1 MAGQMW
7 RVVSLYRAIT
17 LGYAAVLIIRDYGS
31 YAHPGAGLA
40 ALAVMACWT
49 ALTITASRRPA
60 GPGAVLIAADLCVA
74 VALILST
81 RWIDT
86 AARIGAGAPT
96 IPAAWAAAPVLACA
110 VAGGQWAG
118 LASGLLISAA
128 DVAEH
133 PVLVPGGSTFN
144 GTVLLLI
151 AGGVGGYLVRLGVR
165 AEDRIESAAR
175 RDAAA
180 SERERIAR
188 NVHDS
193 VLQVLAFLSS
203 RGRTLGGEAAELGR
217 LASEQEA
224 ALRALLAADGQRSV
238 ERGFLDVRALVEP
251 FAGARVT
258 VSCPATPVLLPAV
271 TATAL
276 GGAVTAAIDNVVR
289 HAGPGARAW
298 VLVEDEGS
306 QVRVSVRDDGA
317 GFGDGRLAAAAADGR
332 LGVSHSIAGRLR
344 DAGGTA
350 CVTSSPG
357 LGTEVELRV
366 PRT

>member
-17 LGYAAVLIIRDYGS
+17 LGYAAVLIIRDHGS
-31 YAHPGAGLA
+31 YAHPGGGLA

-49 ALTITASRRPA
+49 GVTITAYRREA
-60 GPGAVLIAADLCVA
+60 GRAAWLIAADLCVA
-74 VALILST
+74 AALILST

-86 AARIGAGAPT
+86 AARINTGAPT

-110 VAGGQWAG
+110 VAGGPWAG
-118 LASGLLISAA
+118 LAGGLLISAA
-128 DVAEH
+128 DFAEH
-133 PVLVPGGSTFN
+133 PVLVPGDSTFN

-151 AGGVGGYLVRLGVR
+151 AGGVGGYLVRLGLR
-165 AEDRIESAAR
+165 AEETIESAAR

-188 NVHDS
+188 GIHDS
-193 VLQVLAFLSS
+193 VLQVLALVSS
-203 RGRTLGGEAAELGR
+203 RGRALGGEAAELGR
-217 LASEQEA
+217 LAGEQEA
-224 ALRALLAADGQRSV
+224 ALRALLAADGQQGPQ
-238 ERGFLDVRALVEP
+238 RGLLDVRGLVEP
-251 FAGARVT
+251 FTGARIT
-258 VSCPATPVLLPAV
+258 VSCPATPVLLPAA

-276 GGAVTAAIDNVVR
+276 GGAVTAAIHNVVR

-298 VLVEDEGS
+298 VLVEDEGA

-317 GFGDGRLAAAAADGR
+317 GFGDGRLAAAAAEGR
-332 LGVSHSIAGRLR
+332 LGVSYSIVGRLR
-344 DAGGTA
+344 EAGGTA